1 MSRISIDDVAKR
13 LGVAKSTISKALNDR
28 PDVSKKTK
36 YKVKKLV
43 NELGYKPDRLAQ
55 AFSSGK
61 TRLIGV
67 VIPVMKY
74 NFFVDIAKSVTNE
87 AQKSGYRVIFDS
99 SEEIARHEAEIIN
112 DYIERGIDGLIIT
125 PCIKGSSA
133 SLREL
138 VKKEY
143 PFVMID
149 RYINGITAP
158 FIGTD
163 FEKGVYK
170 AAKYL
175 IKLGH
180 RKIAYLGGPSFIPA
194 SKERIN
200 GLKKALT
207 EAGINI
213 KENLIIQGEYD
224 PEDAKKNLRILMKTA
239 NDITAIICANPDI
252 STGVYEELIK
262 RGLKVPDDISLIDFG
277 NAGFFSSVDQKTEEI
292 GRIAAQT
299 LFNIMKGEKLSNKII
314 IEPELIVRDS
324 TAPKAKNKKG
334 ERVNE

>member
-1 MSRISIDDVAKR
+1 MSRISINDVAER

-36 YKVKKLV
+36 DKVRKLV

-55 AFSSGK
+55 AFSLRK
-61 TRLIGV
+61 TRLIGM

-74 NFFVDIAKSVTNE
+74 DFFVDIAKSVTNE
-87 AQKSGYRVIFDS
+87 AQKTGYRVIFDS
-99 SEEIARHEAEIIN
+99 SEEIAKREAEIVN

-125 PCIKGSSA
+125 PCIKENA
-133 SLREL
+133 SFLKEL

-149 RYINGITAP
+149 RYINGIKAP

-163 FEKGVYK
+163 FEGGAYK
-170 AAKYL
+170 STKYL

-194 SKERIN
+194 SREKIN
-200 GLKKALT
+200 GFKRALT

-252 STGVYEELIK
+252 SIGVYEELIK
-262 RGLKVPDDISLIDFG
+262 SGIKVPDDISLIDFG
-277 NAGFFSSVDQKTEEI
+277 NASFFSSVDQKTEKI
-292 GRIAAQT
+292 GKIATQILLDIIGGEKSSEKIIVDTELVIRKSCAKPK
-299 LFNIMKGEKLSNKII
+299 IKMKGY
-314 IEPELIVRDS
+314 EL
-324 TAPKAKNKKG
+324 
-334 ERVNE
+334 

>member
-1 MSRISIDDVAKR
+1 MSRISINDVAKR

-36 YKVKKLV
+36 DKVKKLV

-55 AFSSGK
+55 AFSSRK

-74 NFFVDIAKSVTNE
+74 SFFVDIARSVTNE

-99 SEEIARHEAEIIN
+99 SEEIAKHEAEIVN
-112 DYIERGIDGLIIT
+112 DYIERGIDGLIIA
-125 PCIKGSSA
+125 PCIKGSSP
-133 SLREL
+133 SLKEL
-138 VKKEY
+138 VKSKY

-149 RYINGITAP
+149 RYINGIRAP

-163 FEKGVYK
+163 FEGGAYK
-170 AAKYL
+170 ATKYL

-180 RKIAYLGGPSFIPA
+180 KKIGYLGGSAFIPA

-213 KENLIIQGEYD
+213 KENLIMQGEYE
-224 PEDAKKNLRILMKTA
+224 PEDAKKNLRILIKAA
-239 NDITAIICANPDI
+239 NDITAIVCANPDI
-252 STGVYEELIK
+252 SAGVYEELIK
-262 RGLKVPDDISLIDFG
+262 RGVKVPDDISLIDFG
-277 NAGFFSSVDQKTEEI
+277 NAGFFSSVDQKTEKI

-299 LFNIMKGEKLSNKII
+299 LFNIMKGEKSYEKII
-314 IEPELIVRDS
+314 VDTELVIRKS
-324 TAPKAKNKKG
+324 CSKPK
-334 ERVNE
+334 